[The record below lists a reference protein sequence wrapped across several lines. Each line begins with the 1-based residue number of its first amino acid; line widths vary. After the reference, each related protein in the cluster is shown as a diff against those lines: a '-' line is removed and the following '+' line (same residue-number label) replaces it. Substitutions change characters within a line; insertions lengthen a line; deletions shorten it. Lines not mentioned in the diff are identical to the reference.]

1 MTRDE
6 AVKLTQDTRDNPAG
20 TWKNASEWEVD
31 KLVALGLL
39 KLDEPRALPRGPI
52 VVRRWSDPRT
62 RGGTPYQLSTSDIE
76 DVAVAFEA
84 HGYKIIPI

>member
-6 AVKLTQDTRDNPAG
+6 AVKLVQDARDNPAG

-39 KLDEPRALPRGPI
+39 KLDEPRALPLGPI
-52 VVRRWSDPRT
+52 TVYPPH
-62 RGGTPYQLSTSDIE
+62 GGVPYHLKASDIDDIE
-76 DVAVAFEA
+76 AAFLR
-84 HGYKIIPI
+84 HGYKIVPI

>member
-6 AVKLTQDTRDNPAG
+6 AIKLIQDTRDNPAG

-39 KLDEPRALPRGPI
+39 KLDEPRALPLGPI
-52 VVRRWSDPRT
+52 RVYPRGS
-62 RGGTPYQLSTSDIE
+62 RTPYQLSTSDI
-76 DVAVAFEA
+76 DDIAAAFRSF
-84 HGYKIIPI
+84 GYKIVPI